1 MIHSVKCLDK
11 HFTAV
16 ISGDKKFEV
25 RWNDRDY
32 RVGDFIALNEVVEE
46 EICDDS
52 VDYVATG
59 RSALF
64 YISYILEDKE
74 YCKPGFVVMSLIPC
88 SIIMTDR
95 ITDLSVVR
103 RPQDE

>member
-11 HFTAV
+11 YFTAV

-25 RWNDRDY
+25 RLNDRDY
-32 RVGDFIALNEVVEE
+32 RVGDYIALNEVFEE

-74 YCKPGFVVMSLIPC
+74 YCKPGYVAMSLVPC
-88 SIIMTDR
+88 TIIKTDR
-95 ITDLSVVR
+95 ITELSVVKR
-103 RPQDE
+103 L